1 MNVLNKLTKKNLLL
15 NKKRTIVTI
24 IGIMLSTALVCAVAG
39 LVTSAQ
45 QTFVNLIKNTDGD
58 YHISFSNVPQ
68 EQQKYIIQNNA
79 VDSYYTTKELG
90 YSKFESIQNEDKP
103 YIYVVAMNENA
114 FEKGAYKLI
123 EGRMAQNEN
132 EIVIPQHL
140 IDNGRVKINVGDKI
154 TLNIGT
160 RELMD
165 GSKLN
170 QKNPYLASSSKEYI
184 YQETGKA
191 GDNEDYEEQIVD
203 GQTKEYTVVG
213 IMKRTNTGLEP
224 YSAPGYTAVTYS
236 NDEKNADGTDKITS
250 MGTKL
255 NTNASNEI
263 LSAEENEKSVT
274 ADATI
279 KNSQTA
285 NFYVTLKN
293 PKEYENVKNQ
303 IKNTIEAE
311 TKNEI
316 EVEVNSDLLR
326 FEGVLSES
334 TLGVLYGIASVIIVI
349 IIVSSV
355 FVIRNSFSISVSEK
369 TKQYGMLASVGATKK
384 QIKRSVLL
392 EGLYIGIIAIPLG
405 ILLGIVAIIILL
417 WIVNLLIGDMM
428 EGTEFVYNV
437 PGMAILISVVISGIT
452 IFLSCLIPAIK
463 ASKIPPI
470 EAIRGTDDIKIKTRK
485 IKTSKLT
492 KKLFGIGG
500 VIASKNLKRNRKKY
514 RTTVVSLVVSISIF
528 IALSSFLTYG
538 QMMTGS
544 YYTDLSYNIAVNGG
558 NEALYEKIATWSG
571 INSYSYSYQTSAEI
585 DVNKYGTDFA
595 KEELENKKQ
604 IYEEDFPENV
614 GKYEYNTLGLT
625 IVMVNNDYFKSYV
638 KSLGMNEK
646 DYSNIAILGDDMMH
660 YLGQGKSKVEHYF
673 NVKAGESMEV
683 TMDDEQKQIKIS
695 KITTERPMGYE
706 SCYTEGGYLFV
717 SEDYPVVTKDKS
729 ELNSGNLC
737 IDAQKPSEIENKLT
751 DLKKEGEDFEDIMI
765 TNLAEYADQQKRI
778 IILVSI
784 FLYGFIAVITLIGVT
799 NIFNT
804 ITTNM
809 ILRSKEF
816 ANLKS
821 IGMTTKEFNK
831 MIRLESVMYGT
842 KSLLIGIPIGLLGSY
857 EIFKSFTNSI
867 DFGFII
873 PWQAIII
880 SVIFVF
886 IIVGLTMKYSLNKI
900 NKQNIIETIR
910 QDNI

>member
-15 NKKRTIVTI
+15 NKKRTVVTI

-45 QTFVNLIKNTDGD
+45 QTFVNLIKNSDGD

-68 EQQKYIIQNNA
+68 EQQKYITQNNA

-154 TLNIGT
+154 TLNVGT

-236 NDEKNADGTDKITS
+236 NDGGNIGNTDKKVSKTS
-250 MGTKL
+250 
-255 NTNASNEI
+255 
-263 LSAEENEKSVT
+263 
-274 ADATI
+274 
-279 KNSQTA
+279 

-316 EVEVNSDLLR
+316 EVEVNADLLR

-334 TLGVLYGIASVIIVI
+334 ILGVLYRIAGVIIVI
-349 IIVSSV
+349 IVVSSV

-417 WIVNLLIGDMM
+417 WIVNLLLVDMM
-428 EGTEFVYNV
+428 EGTSFVYDV

-604 IYEEDFPENV
+604 IHEEDFPEDV

-706 SCYTEGGYLFV
+706 GCYTEGGYLFV

-831 MIRLESVMYGT
+831 MIKLESIMYGA

-873 PWQAIII
+873 PWHAIII

>member
-15 NKKRTIVTI
+15 NKKRTVVTI

-45 QTFVNLIKNTDGD
+45 QTFVNIIKNTDGD

-114 FEKGAYKLI
+114 FDKGAYKLT

-140 IDNGRVKINVGDKI
+140 IDNGRAKINVGDKI
-154 TLNIGT
+154 TLNVGT

-191 GDNEDYEEQIVD
+191 VDNEDYEEQIVN
-203 GQTKEYTVVG
+203 GQKKEYTVVG
-213 IMKRTNTGLEP
+213 IMKRPGVEP

-236 NDEKNADGTDKITS
+236 NDGKNVGNAEKTVLAN
-250 MGTKL
+250 TK
-255 NTNASNEI
+255 
-263 LSAEENEKSVT
+263 SAT
-274 ADATI
+274 TI
-279 KNSQTA
+279 A

-417 WIVNLLIGDMM
+417 WIVNLLLVDMM
-428 EGTEFVYNV
+428 EGTSFVYDV
-437 PGMAILISVVISGIT
+437 PVAAILISIAISTVT

-571 INSYSYSYQTSAEI
+571 INSYSYSYQTSAVI

-604 IYEEDFPENV
+604 IHEEDFPEDV

>member
-45 QTFVNLIKNTDGD
+45 QTFVNLIKNSDGD

-68 EQQKYIIQNNA
+68 EQQKYITQNNA

-154 TLNIGT
+154 TLNVGT

-203 GQTKEYTVVG
+203 GQKKEYTVVG
-213 IMKRTNTGLEP
+213 IMKRPNTGLEP

-236 NDEKNADGTDKITS
+236 NEGGNIGNTDKKVSKTS
-250 MGTKL
+250 
-255 NTNASNEI
+255 
-263 LSAEENEKSVT
+263 
-274 ADATI
+274 
-279 KNSQTA
+279 

-293 PKEYENVKNQ
+293 PKEYENVMNQ

-311 TKNEI
+311 TDSEI
-316 EVEVNSDLLR
+316 EVDINNDLLR

-334 TLGVLYGIASVIIVI
+334 ILGVLYRIAGVIIVI
-349 IIVSSV
+349 IVVSSV

-392 EGLYIGIIAIPLG
+392 EGLYIGIVAIPLG

-417 WIVNLLIGDMM
+417 WIVNLLMGDMR

-463 ASKIPPI
+463 ASRIPPI
-470 EAIRGTDDIKIKTRK
+470 EAIRGTDDIKIKAK
-485 IKTSKLT
+485 KVKTSKLT

-544 YYTDLSYNIAVNGG
+544 YYTDLNYNIAVHGG

-604 IYEEDFPENV
+604 IHEEDFPEDV

-751 DLKKEGEDFEDIMI
+751 DLKKESEEFENIMV
-765 TNLAEYADQQKRI
+765 TNLAEYAEQQKRI
-778 IILVSI
+778 IILISI

>member
-68 EQQKYIIQNNA
+68 EQQKYITQNNA

-90 YSKFESIQNEDKP
+90 YSRFESIQNEDKP
-103 YIYVVAMNENA
+103 YIYVVSMNENA

-154 TLNIGT
+154 TLNVGT
-160 RELMD
+160 RKLMD

-191 GDNEDYEEQIVD
+191 EDNEDYEEQIVD

-213 IMKRTNTGLEP
+213 IMKRPNTGVEP
-224 YSAPGYTAVTYS
+224 YTAPGYTAVTYS
-236 NDEKNADGTDKITS
+236 NDDKNVGNAEKTVLAN
-250 MGTKL
+250 TK
-255 NTNASNEI
+255 
-263 LSAEENEKSVT
+263 SAT
-274 ADATI
+274 TI
-279 KNSQTA
+279 V

-293 PKEYENVKNQ
+293 PKEYENVMNQ
-303 IKNTIEAE
+303 IKNTIETE
-311 TKNEI
+311 NESEI
-316 EVEVNSDLLR
+316 EVEANVDLLR

-349 IIVSSV
+349 IVVSSV

-417 WIVNLLIGDMM
+417 WIVNLLMGDMM

-437 PGMAILISVVISGIT
+437 PGMAILISIAISGIT

-463 ASKIPPI
+463 ASRIPPI
-470 EAIRGTDDIKIKTRK
+470 EAIRGTDDIKIKARK
-485 IKTSKLT
+485 VKTSKLT

-538 QMMTGS
+538 QMITGS
-544 YYTDLSYNIAVNGG
+544 YYTDLNYNIAVNGG

-604 IYEEDFPENV
+604 IYEEDFPEDV

-646 DYSNIAILGDDMMH
+646 DYSNIAILGDDMIH

-673 NVKAGESMEV
+673 NVKAGDSMEV

-737 IDAQKPSEIENKLT
+737 IEAQKPSEIENKLT
-751 DLKKEGEDFEDIMI
+751 DLKKESEEFENIMI
-765 TNLAEYADQQKRI
+765 TNLDQYADQQRRI
-778 IILVSI
+778 IVLVSI

-831 MIRLESVMYGT
+831 MIKLESIMYGA
-842 KSLLIGIPIGLLGSY
+842 KSLLIGIPIGLFGSY

-867 DFGFII
+867 DFGFIV

>member
-68 EQQKYIIQNNA
+68 EQQKYITQNNA
-79 VDSYYTTKELG
+79 VDSYYVTKELG

-103 YIYVVAMNENA
+103 YIYVVSMNENA

-154 TLNIGT
+154 TLNVGT

-191 GDNEDYEEQIVD
+191 GDSEDYEEQIVD

-213 IMKRTNTGLEP
+213 IMKRPNTGLEP
-224 YSAPGYTAVTYS
+224 YSAPGYTAVTYL
-236 NDEKNADGTDKITS
+236 NEGGNIGNTDKKVSKTF
-250 MGTKL
+250 
-255 NTNASNEI
+255 
-263 LSAEENEKSVT
+263 
-274 ADATI
+274 
-279 KNSQTA
+279 

-293 PKEYENVKNQ
+293 PKEYENVMNQ
-303 IKNTIEAE
+303 IKNTIETE
-311 TKNEI
+311 NESEI
-316 EVEVNSDLLR
+316 EVEANVDLLR

-349 IIVSSV
+349 IVVSSV

-544 YYTDLSYNIAVNGG
+544 YYTDLNYNITVHGG

-604 IYEEDFPENV
+604 IYEEDFPEDV

-646 DYSNIAILGDDMMH
+646 DYSNIAILGDDMIH

-673 NVKAGESMEV
+673 NVKAGDSMEV

-729 ELNSGNLC
+729 ELNSGSLC

-751 DLKKEGEDFEDIMI
+751 DLKKESEEFENIMV
-765 TNLAEYADQQKRI
+765 TNLAEYADQEKRI

-831 MIRLESVMYGT
+831 MIKLESIMYGA
-842 KSLLIGIPIGLLGSY
+842 KSLLIGIPIGLFGSY

-867 DFGFII
+867 DFGFIV

-880 SVIFVF
+880 SVVFVF
-886 IIVGLTMKYSLNKI
+886 IIVGLTMQYSLNKI

>member
-15 NKKRTIVTI
+15 NKKRTVVTI

-79 VDSYYTTKELG
+79 VDSYYVTKELG

-103 YIYVVAMNENA
+103 YIYVVSMNENA

-154 TLNIGT
+154 TLNVGT

-213 IMKRTNTGLEP
+213 IMKRPNTGLEP

-236 NDEKNADGTDKITS
+236 NEGGNIGNTDKKVS
-250 MGTKL
+250 K
-255 NTNASNEI
+255 
-263 LSAEENEKSVT
+263 
-274 ADATI
+274 
-279 KNSQTA
+279 TA
-285 NFYVTLKN
+285 NFYVTQKN
-293 PKEYENVKNQ
+293 PKEYENVINQ
-303 IKNTIEAE
+303 IKNTMEAE
-311 TKNEI
+311 TDSEI
-316 EVEVNSDLLR
+316 EVDINEDLLR

-392 EGLYIGIIAIPLG
+392 EGLYIGIVAIPLG

-428 EGTEFVYNV
+428 EGTGFVYNV

-538 QMMTGS
+538 QMMTSS
-544 YYTDLSYNIAVNGG
+544 YYTDLNYNIAVNGG
-558 NEALYEKIATWSG
+558 NETLYEKIATWSG

-604 IYEEDFPENV
+604 IYEEDFPEDV

-673 NVKAGESMEV
+673 NVKAGEVMEA

-717 SEDYPVVTKDKS
+717 SEDYPVVTKDRS
-729 ELNSGNLC
+729 ELNSGSLC

-751 DLKKEGEDFEDIMI
+751 DLKKESEEFENIMV
-765 TNLAEYADQQKRI
+765 TNLAEYAEQQKRI
-778 IILVSI
+778 IILISI

-831 MIRLESVMYGT
+831 MIKLESIMYGA
-842 KSLLIGIPIGLLGSY
+842 KSLLIGISIGLLGSY
-857 EIFKSFTNSI
+857 AIFKSFTNSI
-867 DFGFII
+867 DFGFIV

>member
-45 QTFVNLIKNTDGD
+45 QTFVNLIKNSDGD

-68 EQQKYIIQNNA
+68 EQQKYITQNNA

-90 YSKFESIQNEDKP
+90 YSEFESIQNEDKP
-103 YIYVVAMNENA
+103 YIYVVSMNEKA

-154 TLNIGT
+154 TLNVGT

-203 GQTKEYTVVG
+203 GQEKEYTVVG
-213 IMKRTNTGLEP
+213 IMKRPNTGLEP

-236 NDEKNADGTDKITS
+236 NEGGNIGNTDKKVSKTS
-250 MGTKL
+250 
-255 NTNASNEI
+255 
-263 LSAEENEKSVT
+263 
-274 ADATI
+274 
-279 KNSQTA
+279 

-316 EVEVNSDLLR
+316 EVEVNADLLR

-349 IIVSSV
+349 IVVSSV

-463 ASKIPPI
+463 ASKIQPI

-544 YYTDLSYNIAVNGG
+544 YYTDLNYNIAVNGG
-558 NEALYEKIATWSG
+558 NETLYEKVATWSG

-625 IVMVNNDYFKSYV
+625 IVMVNKDYFKSYV

-706 SCYTEGGYLFV
+706 GCYTEGGYLFV

>member
-15 NKKRTIVTI
+15 NKKRTVVTI

-79 VDSYYTTKELG
+79 VDSYYVTKELG

-103 YIYVVAMNENA
+103 YIYVVSMNENA

-154 TLNIGT
+154 TLNVGT

-213 IMKRTNTGLEP
+213 IMKRPNTGLEP

-236 NDEKNADGTDKITS
+236 NEGGNIGNTDKKVS
-250 MGTKL
+250 K
-255 NTNASNEI
+255 
-263 LSAEENEKSVT
+263 
-274 ADATI
+274 
-279 KNSQTA
+279 TA

-293 PKEYENVKNQ
+293 PKEYENVINQ
-303 IKNTIEAE
+303 IKNTMEAE
-311 TKNEI
+311 TDSEI
-316 EVEVNSDLLR
+316 EVDINEDLLR

-349 IIVSSV
+349 IVVSSV

-392 EGLYIGIIAIPLG
+392 EGLYIGIVAIPLG

-538 QMMTGS
+538 QMMTSS
-544 YYTDLSYNIAVNGG
+544 YYTDLNYNIAVNGG
-558 NEALYEKIATWSG
+558 NETLYEKIATWSG

-604 IYEEDFPENV
+604 IYEEDFPEDV

-673 NVKAGESMEV
+673 NVKAGEVMEA

-717 SEDYPVVTKDKS
+717 SEDYPVVTKDRS
-729 ELNSGNLC
+729 ELNSGSLC

-751 DLKKEGEDFEDIMI
+751 DLKKEGEEFEDIMI
-765 TNLAEYADQQKRI
+765 TNLAEYADQQRRI

-831 MIRLESVMYGT
+831 MIKLESIMYGA

-857 EIFKSFTNSI
+857 AIFKSFTNSI
-867 DFGFII
+867 DFGFIV

>member
-15 NKKRTIVTI
+15 NKKRTVVTI

-68 EQQKYIIQNNA
+68 EQQKYITQNNA
-79 VDSYYTTKELG
+79 VDSYYITKELG

-154 TLNIGT
+154 TLNVGT

-191 GDNEDYEEQIVD
+191 GDSEDYEEQIVD
-203 GQTKEYTVVG
+203 GQKKEYTVVG
-213 IMKRTNTGLEP
+213 IMKRPGVEP
-224 YSAPGYTAVTYS
+224 YSAPGYTTVTYS
-236 NDEKNADGTDKITS
+236 NDGKNVGNAEKTVLAN
-250 MGTKL
+250 TK
-255 NTNASNEI
+255 
-263 LSAEENEKSVT
+263 SAT
-274 ADATI
+274 T
-279 KNSQTA
+279 TA

-293 PKEYENVKNQ
+293 PNEYKNVMNQ
-303 IKNTIEAE
+303 IKDTIETE
-311 TKNEI
+311 TESEI
-316 EVEVNSDLLR
+316 EVDINKDLLR

-334 TLGVLYGIASVIIVI
+334 ILGVLYRIAGVIIVI
-349 IIVSSV
+349 IVVSSV

-405 ILLGIVAIIILL
+405 ILLGIIAIIILL
-417 WIVNLLIGDMM
+417 WIVNLLMGDMM
-428 EGTEFVYNV
+428 EGAEFVYNV
-437 PGMAILISVVISGIT
+437 PGMAILISVAISGIT

-558 NEALYEKIATWSG
+558 NETLYEKVATWSG
-571 INSYSYSYQTSAEI
+571 IKSYSYSYQTSAEI

-604 IYEEDFPENV
+604 IHEEDFPEDV

-717 SEDYPVVTKDKS
+717 SEDYPVVTKDRS
-729 ELNSGNLC
+729 ELSSGNLC

-751 DLKKEGEDFEDIMI
+751 DLKKEGEEFKDVTI
-765 TNLAEYADQQKRI
+765 TNLAQFADQQKRI
-778 IILVSI
+778 IILISI

-857 EIFKSFTNSI
+857 AIFKSFTNSI
-867 DFGFII
+867 DFGFIV

>member
-45 QTFVNLIKNTDGD
+45 QTFVNLIKNSDGD

-68 EQQKYIIQNNA
+68 EQQKYITQNNA

-90 YSKFESIQNEDKP
+90 YSEFESIQNEDKP
-103 YIYVVAMNENA
+103 YIYVVSMNENA

-154 TLNIGT
+154 TLNVGT

-236 NDEKNADGTDKITS
+236 NEGGNIGNTDKKVSKTS
-250 MGTKL
+250 
-255 NTNASNEI
+255 
-263 LSAEENEKSVT
+263 
-274 ADATI
+274 
-279 KNSQTA
+279 

-417 WIVNLLIGDMM
+417 WIVNLLLVDMM
-428 EGTEFVYNV
+428 EGTSFVYDV
-437 PGMAILISVVISGIT
+437 PVAAILISIAISTVT

-571 INSYSYSYQTSAEI
+571 INSYSYSYQTSAVI

-604 IYEEDFPENV
+604 IHEEDFPEDV

-673 NVKAGESMEV
+673 NVKAGEVMEA

>member
-15 NKKRTIVTI
+15 NKKRTVVTI

-79 VDSYYTTKELG
+79 VDSYYVTKELG

-103 YIYVVAMNENA
+103 YIYVVSMNENA

-154 TLNIGT
+154 TLNVGT

-236 NDEKNADGTDKITS
+236 NEGGNIGNTDKKVSKTS
-250 MGTKL
+250 
-255 NTNASNEI
+255 
-263 LSAEENEKSVT
+263 
-274 ADATI
+274 
-279 KNSQTA
+279 

-316 EVEVNSDLLR
+316 EVEVNADLLR

-349 IIVSSV
+349 IVVSSV

-392 EGLYIGIIAIPLG
+392 EGLYIGIVAIPLG

-538 QMMTGS
+538 QMMTSS
-544 YYTDLSYNIAVNGG
+544 YYTDLNYNIAVNGG
-558 NEALYEKIATWSG
+558 NETLYEKIATWSG

-604 IYEEDFPENV
+604 IYEEDFPEDV

-660 YLGQGKSKVEHYF
+660 YLGQGKYKVEHYF
-673 NVKAGESMEV
+673 NVKAGEVMEA

-717 SEDYPVVTKDKS
+717 SEDYPVVTKDRS
-729 ELNSGNLC
+729 ELNSGSLC

-751 DLKKEGEDFEDIMI
+751 DLKKESEEFENIMV
-765 TNLAEYADQQKRI
+765 TNLAEYADQQRRI

-831 MIRLESVMYGT
+831 MIKLESIMYGA
-842 KSLLIGIPIGLLGSY
+842 KSLLIGISIGLLGSY
-857 EIFKSFTNSI
+857 AIFKSFTNSI
-867 DFGFII
+867 DFGFIV

>member
-1 MNVLNKLTKKNLLL
+1 MNVLNKLTKKNLLI

-45 QTFVNLIKNTDGD
+45 QTFVNLIKNSDGD

-68 EQQKYIIQNNA
+68 EQQKYITQNNA

-90 YSKFESIQNEDKP
+90 YSEFESIQNEDKP
-103 YIYVVAMNENA
+103 YIYVVSMNEKA

-154 TLNIGT
+154 TLNVGT

-184 YQETGKA
+184 YQETGRA
-191 GDNEDYEEQIVD
+191 RDNEDYEEQIVD
-203 GQTKEYTVVG
+203 GQKKEYTVVG
-213 IMKRTNTGLEP
+213 IMKRPNTGVEP
-224 YSAPGYTAVTYS
+224 YTAPGYMAVTYS
-236 NDEKNADGTDKITS
+236 NEGGNIGNTDKKVSKTS
-250 MGTKL
+250 
-255 NTNASNEI
+255 
-263 LSAEENEKSVT
+263 
-274 ADATI
+274 
-279 KNSQTA
+279 

-571 INSYSYSYQTSAEI
+571 INSYSYSYQTSAVI

-604 IYEEDFPENV
+604 IYEEDFPEDV

>member
-45 QTFVNLIKNTDGD
+45 QTFVNLIKNSDGD

-114 FEKGAYKLI
+114 FEKGAYKLA

-154 TLNIGT
+154 TLNVGT

-203 GQTKEYTVVG
+203 GQKKEYTVVG
-213 IMKRTNTGLEP
+213 IMKRPNTGVEP
-224 YSAPGYTAVTYS
+224 YTAPGYTAVTYS
-236 NDEKNADGTDKITS
+236 NDDKNVGNAEKTVLAN
-250 MGTKL
+250 TK
-255 NTNASNEI
+255 
-263 LSAEENEKSVT
+263 SAT
-274 ADATI
+274 TI
-279 KNSQTA
+279 A

-293 PKEYENVKNQ
+293 PKEYENVMNQ
-303 IKNTIEAE
+303 IKNTIETE
-311 TKNEI
+311 NESEI
-316 EVEVNSDLLR
+316 EVEANVDLLR

-349 IIVSSV
+349 IVVSSV

-558 NEALYEKIATWSG
+558 NETLYEKVATWSG
-571 INSYSYSYQTSAEI
+571 IKSYSYSYQTSAEI

-604 IYEEDFPENV
+604 IYEEDFPEDV

-646 DYSNIAILGDDMMH
+646 DYSNIAILGDDMIH

-673 NVKAGESMEV
+673 NVKAGDSMEV

-729 ELNSGNLC
+729 ELNSGSLC

-751 DLKKEGEDFEDIMI
+751 DLKKESEEFENIMV
-765 TNLAEYADQQKRI
+765 TNLAEYADQEKRI

-831 MIRLESVMYGT
+831 MIKLESIMYGA
-842 KSLLIGIPIGLLGSY
+842 KSLLIGIPIGLFGSY

-867 DFGFII
+867 DFGFIV

>member
-68 EQQKYIIQNNA
+68 EQQKYITQNNA

-90 YSKFESIQNEDKP
+90 YSRFESIQNEDKP
-103 YIYVVAMNENA
+103 YIYVVSMNENA

-154 TLNIGT
+154 TLNVGT
-160 RELMD
+160 RKLMD

-213 IMKRTNTGLEP
+213 IMKRPNTGVEP
-224 YSAPGYTAVTYS
+224 YTAPGYTAVTYS
-236 NDEKNADGTDKITS
+236 NDDKNVGNAEKTVLAN
-250 MGTKL
+250 TK
-255 NTNASNEI
+255 
-263 LSAEENEKSVT
+263 SAT
-274 ADATI
+274 TI
-279 KNSQTA
+279 A

-293 PKEYENVKNQ
+293 PKEYENVMNQ
-303 IKNTIEAE
+303 IKNTIETE
-311 TKNEI
+311 NESEI
-316 EVEVNSDLLR
+316 EVEANVDLLR

-349 IIVSSV
+349 IVVSSV

-417 WIVNLLIGDMM
+417 WIVNLLMGDMM

-437 PGMAILISVVISGIT
+437 PGMAILISIAISGIT

-463 ASKIPPI
+463 ASRIPPI
-470 EAIRGTDDIKIKTRK
+470 EAIRGTDDIKIKARK
-485 IKTSKLT
+485 VKTSKLT

-538 QMMTGS
+538 QMITGS
-544 YYTDLSYNIAVNGG
+544 YYTDLNYNIAVNGG

-604 IYEEDFPENV
+604 IYEEDFPEDV

-646 DYSNIAILGDDMMH
+646 DYSNIAILGDDMIH

-673 NVKAGESMEV
+673 NVKAGDSMEV

-737 IDAQKPSEIENKLT
+737 IEAQKPSEIENKLT
-751 DLKKEGEDFEDIMI
+751 DLKKESEEFENIMI
-765 TNLAEYADQQKRI
+765 TNLDQYADQQRRI
-778 IILVSI
+778 IVLVSI

-831 MIRLESVMYGT
+831 MIKLESIMYGA
-842 KSLLIGIPIGLLGSY
+842 KSLLIGIPIGLFGSY

-867 DFGFII
+867 DFGFIV

>member
-15 NKKRTIVTI
+15 NKKRTVVTI

-45 QTFVNLIKNTDGD
+45 QTFVNLIKNNDGD

-68 EQQKYIIQNNA
+68 EQQKYITQNNE

-170 QKNPYLASSSKEYI
+170 QKNPYLANASKESI

-213 IMKRTNTGLEP
+213 IMKRPNTGLEP

-236 NDEKNADGTDKITS
+236 NEGGNIGNTDKKVSKTS
-250 MGTKL
+250 
-255 NTNASNEI
+255 
-263 LSAEENEKSVT
+263 
-274 ADATI
+274 
-279 KNSQTA
+279 

-293 PKEYENVKNQ
+293 PKEYENVINQ
-303 IKNTIEAE
+303 IKNTMEAE
-311 TKNEI
+311 TDSEI
-316 EVEVNSDLLR
+316 EVDINEDLLR

-392 EGLYIGIIAIPLG
+392 EGLYIGIVAIPLG

-500 VIASKNLKRNRKKY
+500 VIARKNLKRNRKKY

-538 QMMTGS
+538 QMMTSS
-544 YYTDLSYNIAVNGG
+544 YYTDLNYNIAVNGG
-558 NEALYEKIATWSG
+558 NETLYEKIATWSG

-604 IYEEDFPENV
+604 IYEEDFPEDV

-660 YLGQGKSKVEHYF
+660 YLGQGKYKVEHYF
-673 NVKAGESMEV
+673 NVKAGEVMEA

-717 SEDYPVVTKDKS
+717 SEDYPVVTKDRS
-729 ELNSGNLC
+729 ELNSGSLC

-751 DLKKEGEDFEDIMI
+751 DLKKESEEFENIMV

-831 MIRLESVMYGT
+831 MIKLESIMYGA

-857 EIFKSFTNSI
+857 AIFKSFTNSI
-867 DFGFII
+867 DFGFIV

-886 IIVGLTMKYSLNKI
+886 IIVGLTMRYSLNKI

>member
-15 NKKRTIVTI
+15 NKKRTVVTI

-68 EQQKYIIQNNA
+68 EQQKYITQNNA
-79 VDSYYTTKELG
+79 VDSYYVTKELG

-154 TLNIGT
+154 TLNVGT

-191 GDNEDYEEQIVD
+191 GDSKDYEEQIVD
-203 GQTKEYTVVG
+203 GQKKEYTVVG
-213 IMKRTNTGLEP
+213 IMKRPGVEP

-236 NDEKNADGTDKITS
+236 NDGKNVGNAEKTVLAN
-250 MGTKL
+250 TK
-255 NTNASNEI
+255 
-263 LSAEENEKSVT
+263 SAT
-274 ADATI
+274 TI
-279 KNSQTA
+279 A

-293 PKEYENVKNQ
+293 PKEYENVMNQ
-303 IKNTIEAE
+303 IKNTIETE
-311 TKNEI
+311 NESEI
-316 EVEVNSDLLR
+316 EVEANVDLLR

-334 TLGVLYGIASVIIVI
+334 TLGVLYRIAGVIIVI
-349 IIVSSV
+349 IVVSSV

-417 WIVNLLIGDMM
+417 WIVNLLMGDMM

-463 ASKIPPI
+463 ASRIPPI

-538 QMMTGS
+538 QMITGS
-544 YYTDLSYNIAVNGG
+544 YYTDLKCNIAVNGG

-604 IYEEDFPENV
+604 IYEEDFPEDV

-646 DYSNIAILGDDMMH
+646 DYSNIAILGDDMIH

-673 NVKAGESMEV
+673 NVKAGDSMEV
-683 TMDDEQKQIKIS
+683 TMDNEQKQIKIS

-729 ELNSGNLC
+729 ELNSGSLC

-751 DLKKEGEDFEDIMI
+751 DLKKEGEEFEDIMI

-831 MIRLESVMYGT
+831 MIKLESIMYGA
-842 KSLLIGIPIGLLGSY
+842 KSLLIGIPIGLFGSY

-867 DFGFII
+867 DFGFIV

-880 SVIFVF
+880 SVVFVF

>member
-45 QTFVNLIKNTDGD
+45 QTFVNLIKNSDGD

-68 EQQKYIIQNNA
+68 EQQKYITQNNA

-90 YSKFESIQNEDKP
+90 YSEFESIQNEDKP
-103 YIYVVAMNENA
+103 YIYVVSMNEKA

-154 TLNIGT
+154 TLNVGT

-203 GQTKEYTVVG
+203 EQEKEYTVVG
-213 IMKRTNTGLEP
+213 IMKRPNTGVEP
-224 YSAPGYTAVTYS
+224 YAAPGYTAVTYS

-250 MGTKL
+250 IGTKL

-279 KNSQTA
+279 KKLQTA

-544 YYTDLSYNIAVNGG
+544 YYTDLKCNIAVNGG

-604 IYEEDFPENV
+604 IHEEDFPEDV

-751 DLKKEGEDFEDIMI
+751 DLKKESEEFENIMV
-765 TNLAEYADQQKRI
+765 TNLAEYAEQQKRI
-778 IILVSI
+778 IILISI

-831 MIRLESVMYGT
+831 MIKLESIMYGA

-867 DFGFII
+867 DFGFIV

>member
-1 MNVLNKLTKKNLLL
+1 M
-15 NKKRTIVTI
+15 
-24 IGIMLSTALVCAVAG
+24 
-39 LVTSAQ
+39 
-45 QTFVNLIKNTDGD
+45 
-58 YHISFSNVPQ
+58 
-68 EQQKYIIQNNA
+68 
-79 VDSYYTTKELG
+79 
-90 YSKFESIQNEDKP
+90 
-103 YIYVVAMNENA
+103 
-114 FEKGAYKLI
+114 
-123 EGRMAQNEN
+123 
-132 EIVIPQHL
+132 
-140 IDNGRVKINVGDKI
+140 
-154 TLNIGT
+154 
-160 RELMD
+160 
-165 GSKLN
+165 
-170 QKNPYLASSSKEYI
+170 
-184 YQETGKA
+184 
-191 GDNEDYEEQIVD
+191 
-203 GQTKEYTVVG
+203 
-213 IMKRTNTGLEP
+213 
-224 YSAPGYTAVTYS
+224 
-236 NDEKNADGTDKITS
+236 
-250 MGTKL
+250 
-255 NTNASNEI
+255 
-263 LSAEENEKSVT
+263 
-274 ADATI
+274 
-279 KNSQTA
+279 
-285 NFYVTLKN
+285 
-293 PKEYENVKNQ
+293 
-303 IKNTIEAE
+303 
-311 TKNEI
+311 
-316 EVEVNSDLLR
+316 
-326 FEGVLSES
+326 
-334 TLGVLYGIASVIIVI
+334 
-349 IIVSSV
+349 
-355 FVIRNSFSISVSEK
+355 
-369 TKQYGMLASVGATKK
+369 
-384 QIKRSVLL
+384 
-392 EGLYIGIIAIPLG
+392 
-405 ILLGIVAIIILL
+405 
-417 WIVNLLIGDMM
+417 GDMK

-437 PGMAILISVVISGIT
+437 PGMAILISVAISGIT

-470 EAIRGTDDIKIKTRK
+470 EAIRGTDDIKIKARK
-485 IKTSKLT
+485 VKTSKLT

-538 QMMTGS
+538 QMITGS
-544 YYTDLSYNIAVNGG
+544 YYTDLNYNIAVNGG

-638 KSLGMNEK
+638 KRLGMNEK

-706 SCYTEGGYLFV
+706 GCYTEGGYLFV

-831 MIRLESVMYGT
+831 MIKLESIMYGA

-857 EIFKSFTNSI
+857 AIFKSFTNSI

>member
-15 NKKRTIVTI
+15 NKKRTVVTI

-68 EQQKYIIQNNA
+68 EQQKYITQNNA

-90 YSKFESIQNEDKP
+90 YSEFESIQNEDKP
-103 YIYVVAMNENA
+103 YIYVVSMNEKA
-114 FEKGAYKLI
+114 FKKGAYKLI

-154 TLNIGT
+154 TLNVGT

-203 GQTKEYTVVG
+203 GQKKEYTVVG
-213 IMKRTNTGLEP
+213 IMKRPNTGVEP
-224 YSAPGYTAVTYS
+224 YTAPGYMAVTYS
-236 NDEKNADGTDKITS
+236 NEGGNIGNTDKKVSKTS
-250 MGTKL
+250 
-255 NTNASNEI
+255 
-263 LSAEENEKSVT
+263 
-274 ADATI
+274 
-279 KNSQTA
+279 

-492 KKLFGIGG
+492 KKLFG
-500 VIASKNLKRNRKKY
+500 VEDQEKHLKILRDIIWNR
-514 RTTVVSLVVSISIF
+514 RS
-528 IALSSFLTYG
+528 
-538 QMMTGS
+538 
-544 YYTDLSYNIAVNGG
+544 NC
-558 NEALYEKIATWSG
+558 
-571 INSYSYSYQTSAEI
+571 
-585 DVNKYGTDFA
+585 
-595 KEELENKKQ
+595 KQ
-604 IYEEDFPENV
+604 
-614 GKYEYNTLGLT
+614 K
-625 IVMVNNDYFKSYV
+625 
-638 KSLGMNEK
+638 
-646 DYSNIAILGDDMMH
+646 
-660 YLGQGKSKVEHYF
+660 
-673 NVKAGESMEV
+673 
-683 TMDDEQKQIKIS
+683 
-695 KITTERPMGYE
+695 
-706 SCYTEGGYLFV
+706 
-717 SEDYPVVTKDKS
+717 
-729 ELNSGNLC
+729 
-737 IDAQKPSEIENKLT
+737 
-751 DLKKEGEDFEDIMI
+751 LKK
-765 TNLAEYADQQKRI
+765 K
-778 IILVSI
+778 
-784 FLYGFIAVITLIGVT
+784 
-799 NIFNT
+799 
-804 ITTNM
+804 
-809 ILRSKEF
+809 
-816 ANLKS
+816 
-821 IGMTTKEFNK
+821 
-831 MIRLESVMYGT
+831 
-842 KSLLIGIPIGLLGSY
+842 
-857 EIFKSFTNSI
+857 
-867 DFGFII
+867 
-873 PWQAIII
+873 
-880 SVIFVF
+880 
-886 IIVGLTMKYSLNKI
+886 
-900 NKQNIIETIR
+900 
-910 QDNI
+910 

>member
-45 QTFVNLIKNTDGD
+45 QTFVNLIKNSDGD

-68 EQQKYIIQNNA
+68 EQQKYITQNNA

-90 YSKFESIQNEDKP
+90 YSEFESIQNEDKP
-103 YIYVVAMNENA
+103 YIYVVSMNENA

-140 IDNGRVKINVGDKI
+140 IDNGRVKINMGDKI
-154 TLNIGT
+154 TLHVGT

-203 GQTKEYTVVG
+203 GQKKEYTVVG
-213 IMKRTNTGLEP
+213 IMKRPNTGLEP

-236 NDEKNADGTDKITS
+236 NEGGNIGNTDKKVSKTS
-250 MGTKL
+250 
-255 NTNASNEI
+255 
-263 LSAEENEKSVT
+263 
-274 ADATI
+274 
-279 KNSQTA
+279 

-604 IYEEDFPENV
+604 IYEEDFPEDV

-706 SCYTEGGYLFV
+706 GCYTEGGYLFV

-751 DLKKEGEDFEDIMI
+751 DLKKESEEFENIMV

-831 MIRLESVMYGT
+831 MIKLESIMYGA

-873 PWQAIII
+873 PWHAIII

>member
-68 EQQKYIIQNNA
+68 EQQKYITQNNA
-79 VDSYYTTKELG
+79 VDSYYVTKELG

-103 YIYVVAMNENA
+103 YIYVVSMNENA

-154 TLNIGT
+154 TLNVGT

-191 GDNEDYEEQIVD
+191 GDSEDYEEQIVD

-213 IMKRTNTGLEP
+213 IMKRPNTGLEP

-236 NDEKNADGTDKITS
+236 NEGGNIGNTDKKVSKTF
-250 MGTKL
+250 
-255 NTNASNEI
+255 
-263 LSAEENEKSVT
+263 
-274 ADATI
+274 
-279 KNSQTA
+279 

-293 PKEYENVKNQ
+293 PKEYENVMNQ
-303 IKNTIEAE
+303 IKNTIETE
-311 TKNEI
+311 NESEI
-316 EVEVNSDLLR
+316 EVEANVDLLR

-349 IIVSSV
+349 IVVSSV

-417 WIVNLLIGDMM
+417 WIVNLLMGDMM

-437 PGMAILISVVISGIT
+437 PGMAILISIAISGIT

-463 ASKIPPI
+463 ASRIPPI
-470 EAIRGTDDIKIKTRK
+470 EAIRGTDDIKIKARK
-485 IKTSKLT
+485 VKTSKLT

-544 YYTDLSYNIAVNGG
+544 YYTDLNYNITVHGG

-604 IYEEDFPENV
+604 IYEEDFPEDV

-646 DYSNIAILGDDMMH
+646 DYSNIAILGDDMIH

-673 NVKAGESMEV
+673 NVKAGDSMEV

-729 ELNSGNLC
+729 ELNSGSLC

-751 DLKKEGEDFEDIMI
+751 DLKKESEEFENIMV
-765 TNLAEYADQQKRI
+765 TNLAEYADQEKRI

-831 MIRLESVMYGT
+831 MIKLESIMYGA
-842 KSLLIGIPIGLLGSY
+842 KSLLIGIPIGLFGSY

-867 DFGFII
+867 DFGFIV

>member
-15 NKKRTIVTI
+15 NKKRTVVTI

-45 QTFVNLIKNTDGD
+45 QTFVNLVKNSDGD

-68 EQQKYIIQNNA
+68 EQQKYITQNNA

-90 YSKFESIQNEDKP
+90 YSEFESIQNEDKP
-103 YIYVVAMNENA
+103 YIYVVSMNEKA

-154 TLNIGT
+154 TLNVGT

-184 YQETGKA
+184 YQETGRA
-191 GDNEDYEEQIVD
+191 RDNEDYEEQIVD
-203 GQTKEYTVVG
+203 GQKKEYTVVG
-213 IMKRTNTGLEP
+213 IMKRPNTGVEP
-224 YSAPGYTAVTYS
+224 YTAPGYMAVTYS
-236 NDEKNADGTDKITS
+236 NEGGNIGNTDKKVSKTS
-250 MGTKL
+250 
-255 NTNASNEI
+255 
-263 LSAEENEKSVT
+263 
-274 ADATI
+274 
-279 KNSQTA
+279 

-571 INSYSYSYQTSAEI
+571 INSYSYSYQTSAVI

-604 IYEEDFPENV
+604 IYEEDFPEDV

-831 MIRLESVMYGT
+831 MIKLESIMYGA

>member
-15 NKKRTIVTI
+15 NKKRTVVTI

-68 EQQKYIIQNNA
+68 EQQKYITQNNA
-79 VDSYYTTKELG
+79 VDSYYVTKELG

-114 FEKGAYKLI
+114 FDKGAYKLT

-154 TLNIGT
+154 TLNVGT

-203 GQTKEYTVVG
+203 GQKKEYTVVG
-213 IMKRTNTGLEP
+213 IMKRPGVEP

-236 NDEKNADGTDKITS
+236 NDGKNVGNAEKTVLAN
-250 MGTKL
+250 TK
-255 NTNASNEI
+255 
-263 LSAEENEKSVT
+263 SAT
-274 ADATI
+274 TI
-279 KNSQTA
+279 A

-293 PKEYENVKNQ
+293 PKEYENVMNQ
-303 IKNTIEAE
+303 IKNTIETE
-311 TKNEI
+311 NESEI
-316 EVEVNSDLLR
+316 EVEANVDLLR

-355 FVIRNSFSISVSEK
+355 FVIRNSFIISVSEK

-485 IKTSKLT
+485 IKTSKLK

-538 QMMTGS
+538 QMITGS
-544 YYTDLSYNIAVNGG
+544 YYTDLNYNIAVHGG
-558 NEALYEKIATWSG
+558 NEALYAKVATWNG
-571 INSYSYSYQTSAEI
+571 IKSYSYSYQTSAEI

-604 IYEEDFPENV
+604 IHEEDFPEDV

-646 DYSNIAILGDDMMH
+646 DYSNIAILGDDMIH
-660 YLGQGKSKVEHYF
+660 YLGQGKSKIEHYF
-673 NVKAGESMEV
+673 NVKAGDSMEV

-717 SEDYPVVTKDKS
+717 SEDYPLVTKDKS

-737 IDAQKPSEIENKLT
+737 IEAQKPSEIENKLT
-751 DLKKEGEDFEDIMI
+751 DLKKEGEEFEDIMI

-831 MIRLESVMYGT
+831 MIKLESIMYGA
-842 KSLLIGIPIGLLGSY
+842 KSLLIGIPIGLFGSY

-867 DFGFII
+867 DFGFIV

-880 SVIFVF
+880 SVVFVF

>member
-68 EQQKYIIQNNA
+68 EQQKYITQNNA
-79 VDSYYTTKELG
+79 VDSYYVTKELG

-114 FEKGAYKLI
+114 FEKGAYKLT

-154 TLNIGT
+154 TLNVGT

-191 GDNEDYEEQIVD
+191 GDSEDYEEQIVD

-213 IMKRTNTGLEP
+213 IMKRPNTGLEP

-236 NDEKNADGTDKITS
+236 NESGNIGNTDKKVSKTS
-250 MGTKL
+250 
-255 NTNASNEI
+255 
-263 LSAEENEKSVT
+263 
-274 ADATI
+274 
-279 KNSQTA
+279 

-293 PKEYENVKNQ
+293 PKEYENVMNQ
-303 IKNTIEAE
+303 TKNTIEAE
-311 TKNEI
+311 TENEI
-316 EVEVNSDLLR
+316 EVEVNTDLLR

-349 IIVSSV
+349 IVVSSV

-392 EGLYIGIIAIPLG
+392 EGLYIGVIAIPLG

-463 ASKIPPI
+463 ASRIPPI

-538 QMMTGS
+538 QMITGS
-544 YYTDLSYNIAVNGG
+544 YYTDLKCNIAVNGG
-558 NEALYEKIATWSG
+558 NEALYEKIATWRG

-585 DVNKYGTDFA
+585 DVQKYGTDFA

-604 IYEEDFPENV
+604 IYEEDFPEDV

-673 NVKAGESMEV
+673 NVKAGDSMEV

-717 SEDYPVVTKDKS
+717 SEDYSVVTKDKS
-729 ELNSGNLC
+729 ELNSGSLC

-751 DLKKEGEDFEDIMI
+751 DLKKEGEEFEDIMI

-831 MIRLESVMYGT
+831 MIKLESIMYGA
-842 KSLLIGIPIGLLGSY
+842 KSLLIGIPIGLFGSY

-867 DFGFII
+867 DFGFIV

-880 SVIFVF
+880 SVVFVF

>member
-68 EQQKYIIQNNA
+68 EQQKYITQNNA
-79 VDSYYTTKELG
+79 VDSYYVTKELG

-103 YIYVVAMNENA
+103 YIYVVSMNENA

-154 TLNIGT
+154 TLNVGT

-191 GDNEDYEEQIVD
+191 GDSEDYEEQIVD

-213 IMKRTNTGLEP
+213 IMKRPNTGLEP

-236 NDEKNADGTDKITS
+236 NEGGNIGNTDKKVSKTF
-250 MGTKL
+250 
-255 NTNASNEI
+255 
-263 LSAEENEKSVT
+263 
-274 ADATI
+274 
-279 KNSQTA
+279 

-293 PKEYENVKNQ
+293 VMNQ
-303 IKNTIEAE
+303 IKNTIETE
-311 TKNEI
+311 NESEI
-316 EVEVNSDLLR
+316 EVEANVDLLR

-334 TLGVLYGIASVIIVI
+334 TLGVLYRIAGVIIVI
-349 IIVSSV
+349 IVVSSV

-417 WIVNLLIGDMM
+417 WIVNLLMGDMM

-463 ASKIPPI
+463 ASRIPPI

-538 QMMTGS
+538 QMITGS
-544 YYTDLSYNIAVNGG
+544 YYTDLKCNIAVNGG

-604 IYEEDFPENV
+604 IYEEDFPEDV

-646 DYSNIAILGDDMMH
+646 DYSNIAILGDDMIH

-673 NVKAGESMEV
+673 NVKAGDSMEV
-683 TMDDEQKQIKIS
+683 TMDNEQKQIKIS

-729 ELNSGNLC
+729 ELNSGSLC

-751 DLKKEGEDFEDIMI
+751 DLKKEGEEFEDIMI

-831 MIRLESVMYGT
+831 MIKLESIMYGT
-842 KSLLIGIPIGLLGSY
+842 KSLLIGIPIGFFGSY

-867 DFGFII
+867 DFGFIV

-880 SVIFVF
+880 SVVFVF

-900 NKQNIIETIR
+900 NKQNIRETIR

>member
-45 QTFVNLIKNTDGD
+45 QTFVNLIKNSDGD

-68 EQQKYIIQNNA
+68 EQQKYITQNNA

-90 YSKFESIQNEDKP
+90 YSEFESIQNEDKP
-103 YIYVVAMNENA
+103 YIYVVSMNEKA

-154 TLNIGT
+154 TLNVGT

-184 YQETGKA
+184 YQETGRA
-191 GDNEDYEEQIVD
+191 RDNEDYEEQIVD
-203 GQTKEYTVVG
+203 GQKKEYTVVG
-213 IMKRTNTGLEP
+213 IMKRPNTGVEP
-224 YSAPGYTAVTYS
+224 YTAPGYMAVTYS
-236 NDEKNADGTDKITS
+236 NEGGNIGNTDKKVSKTS
-250 MGTKL
+250 
-255 NTNASNEI
+255 
-263 LSAEENEKSVT
+263 
-274 ADATI
+274 
-279 KNSQTA
+279 

-470 EAIRGTDDIKIKTRK
+470 EAICGTDDIKIKTRK

-571 INSYSYSYQTSAEI
+571 INSYSYSYQTSAVI

-604 IYEEDFPENV
+604 IYEEDFPEDV

>member
-68 EQQKYIIQNNA
+68 EQQKYITQNNA
-79 VDSYYTTKELG
+79 VDSYYVTKELG

-103 YIYVVAMNENA
+103 YIYVVSMNENA

-154 TLNIGT
+154 TLNVGT

-191 GDNEDYEEQIVD
+191 GDSEDYEEQIVD

-213 IMKRTNTGLEP
+213 IMKRPNTGLEP
-224 YSAPGYTAVTYS
+224 YSAPGYTAVTYL
-236 NDEKNADGTDKITS
+236 NEGGNIGNTDKKVSKTF
-250 MGTKL
+250 
-255 NTNASNEI
+255 
-263 LSAEENEKSVT
+263 
-274 ADATI
+274 
-279 KNSQTA
+279 

-293 PKEYENVKNQ
+293 PKEYENVMNQ
-303 IKNTIEAE
+303 IKNTIETE
-311 TKNEI
+311 NESEI
-316 EVEVNSDLLR
+316 EVEANVDLLR

-349 IIVSSV
+349 IVVSSV

-544 YYTDLSYNIAVNGG
+544 YYTDLNYNITVHGG

-604 IYEEDFPENV
+604 IYEEDFPEDV

-646 DYSNIAILGDDMMH
+646 DYSNIAILGDDMIH

-673 NVKAGESMEV
+673 NVKAGDSMEV

-729 ELNSGNLC
+729 ELNSGSLC

-751 DLKKEGEDFEDIMI
+751 DLKKESEEFENIMV
-765 TNLAEYADQQKRI
+765 TNLAEYADQEKKNNNTRI
-778 IILVSI
+778 NILVWIHSSNH
-784 FLYGFIAVITLIGVT
+784 T
-799 NIFNT
+799 NWCN
-804 ITTNM
+804 
-809 ILRSKEF
+809 
-816 ANLKS
+816 
-821 IGMTTKEFNK
+821 
-831 MIRLESVMYGT
+831 
-842 KSLLIGIPIGLLGSY
+842 
-857 EIFKSFTNSI
+857 
-867 DFGFII
+867 
-873 PWQAIII
+873 
-880 SVIFVF
+880 
-886 IIVGLTMKYSLNKI
+886 
-900 NKQNIIETIR
+900 
-910 QDNI
+910 

>member
-15 NKKRTIVTI
+15 NKKRTVVTI

-79 VDSYYTTKELG
+79 VDSYYVTKELG

-103 YIYVVAMNENA
+103 YIYVVSMNENA

-154 TLNIGT
+154 TLNVGT

-236 NDEKNADGTDKITS
+236 NEGGNIGNTDKKVSKTS
-250 MGTKL
+250 
-255 NTNASNEI
+255 
-263 LSAEENEKSVT
+263 
-274 ADATI
+274 
-279 KNSQTA
+279 

-316 EVEVNSDLLR
+316 EVEVNADLLR

-349 IIVSSV
+349 IVVSSV

-392 EGLYIGIIAIPLG
+392 EGLYIGIVAIPLG

-538 QMMTGS
+538 QMMTSS
-544 YYTDLSYNIAVNGG
+544 YYTDLNYNIAVNGG
-558 NEALYEKIATWSG
+558 NETLYEKIATWSG

-604 IYEEDFPENV
+604 IYEEDFPEDV

-660 YLGQGKSKVEHYF
+660 YLGQGKYKVEHYF
-673 NVKAGESMEV
+673 NVKAGEVMEA

-717 SEDYPVVTKDKS
+717 SEDYPVVTKDRS
-729 ELNSGNLC
+729 ELNSGSLC

-751 DLKKEGEDFEDIMI
+751 DLKKESEEFENIMV
-765 TNLAEYADQQKRI
+765 TNLAEYADQQRRI

-831 MIRLESVMYGT
+831 MIKLESIMYGA

-857 EIFKSFTNSI
+857 AIFKSFTNSI
-867 DFGFII
+867 DFGFIV

>member
-15 NKKRTIVTI
+15 NKKRTVVTI

-45 QTFVNLIKNTDGD
+45 QTFVNLIKNSDGD

-79 VDSYYTTKELG
+79 VDSYYVTKELG
-90 YSKFESIQNEDKP
+90 YSKLESIQNEDKP

-154 TLNIGT
+154 TLNVGT

-191 GDNEDYEEQIVD
+191 GDSKDYEEQIVD
-203 GQTKEYTVVG
+203 GQKKEYTVVG
-213 IMKRTNTGLEP
+213 IMKRPGVEP

-236 NDEKNADGTDKITS
+236 NDGKNVGNAEKTVLAN
-250 MGTKL
+250 TK
-255 NTNASNEI
+255 
-263 LSAEENEKSVT
+263 SAT
-274 ADATI
+274 T
-279 KNSQTA
+279 TA
-285 NFYVTLKN
+285 NFYVTLRN
-293 PKEYENVKNQ
+293 PKEYENVMNQ
-303 IKNTIEAE
+303 IKNTIETE
-311 TKNEI
+311 NESEI
-316 EVEVNSDLLR
+316 EVEANVDLLR

-334 TLGVLYGIASVIIVI
+334 TLGVLYRIAGVIIVI
-349 IIVSSV
+349 IVVSSV

-417 WIVNLLIGDMM
+417 WIVNLLMGDMK

-437 PGMAILISVVISGIT
+437 PGMAILISVAISGIT

-470 EAIRGTDDIKIKTRK
+470 EAIRGTDDIKIKARK
-485 IKTSKLT
+485 VKTSKLT

-538 QMMTGS
+538 QMITGS
-544 YYTDLSYNIAVNGG
+544 YYTDLNYNIAVNGG

-604 IYEEDFPENV
+604 IYEEDFPEDV

-646 DYSNIAILGDDMMH
+646 DYSNIAILGDDMIH

-673 NVKAGESMEV
+673 NVKAGDSMEV

-729 ELNSGNLC
+729 ELNSGSLC

-751 DLKKEGEDFEDIMI
+751 DLKKEGEEFEDIMI

-831 MIRLESVMYGT
+831 MIKLESIMYGA

-857 EIFKSFTNSI
+857 AIFKSFTNSI

-880 SVIFVF
+880 SVVFVF

>member
-15 NKKRTIVTI
+15 NKKRTVVTI

-45 QTFVNLIKNTDGD
+45 QTFVNLIKNNDGD

-68 EQQKYIIQNNA
+68 EQQKYITQNNA

-90 YSKFESIQNEDKP
+90 YSEFESIQNEDKP
-103 YIYVVAMNENA
+103 YIYLVSMNEKA

-154 TLNIGT
+154 TLNVGT

-213 IMKRTNTGLEP
+213 IMERPNTGAEP
-224 YSAPGYTAVTYS
+224 YTAPGYTAVTYS
-236 NDEKNADGTDKITS
+236 NSGT
-250 MGTKL
+250 
-255 NTNASNEI
+255 A
-263 LSAEENEKSVT
+263 
-274 ADATI
+274 
-279 KNSQTA
+279 TA

-293 PKEYENVKNQ
+293 PNEYENVMNQ
-303 IKNTIEAE
+303 IKSTMEAE
-311 TKNEI
+311 TESEI
-316 EVEVNSDLLR
+316 EVDINTDLLR

-334 TLGVLYGIASVIIVI
+334 TLGVLYGIAGVIIVI
-349 IIVSSV
+349 IVVSSV

-405 ILLGIVAIIILL
+405 ILLGIVAIVILL
-417 WIVNLLIGDMM
+417 WIVNLLMGDMM

-437 PGMAILISVVISGIT
+437 PGMAILISVAISGIT

-470 EAIRGTDDIKIKTRK
+470 EAIRGTDDIKIKARK
-485 IKTSKLT
+485 VKTSKLT

-544 YYTDLSYNIAVNGG
+544 YYTDLNYNIAVNGG
-558 NEALYEKIATWSG
+558 NEALYEKVATWSG
-571 INSYSYSYQTSAEI
+571 IKGYSYSYQTSAEI
-585 DVNKYGTDFA
+585 DANKYGTDFA
-595 KEELENKKQ
+595 KTELENDKK
-604 IYEEDFPENV
+604 IDEEDFPEDV
-614 GKYEYNTLGLT
+614 GKYEYNTLSLT
-625 IVMVNNDYFKSYV
+625 IVMFNNDYFKSYL
-638 KSLGMNEK
+638 KSLGINEK

-660 YLGQGKSKVEHYF
+660 YLGQGKAKVEHYF
-673 NVKAGESMEV
+673 NVKDGDSIEV

-729 ELNSGNLC
+729 KLN
-737 IDAQKPSEIENKLT
+737 KRKL
-751 DLKKEGEDFEDIMI
+751 MH
-765 TNLAEYADQQKRI
+765 R
-778 IILVSI
+778 
-784 FLYGFIAVITLIGVT
+784 
-799 NIFNT
+799 
-804 ITTNM
+804 
-809 ILRSKEF
+809 
-816 ANLKS
+816 
-821 IGMTTKEFNK
+821 
-831 MIRLESVMYGT
+831 GT
-842 KSLLIGIPIGLLGSY
+842 K
-857 EIFKSFTNSI
+857 
-867 DFGFII
+867 
-873 PWQAIII
+873 
-880 SVIFVF
+880 
-886 IIVGLTMKYSLNKI
+886 
-900 NKQNIIETIR
+900 TIR
-910 QDNI
+910 NRKQANRP

>member
-15 NKKRTIVTI
+15 NKKRTVVTI

-68 EQQKYIIQNNA
+68 EQQKYITQNNA

-154 TLNIGT
+154 TLNVGT

-191 GDNEDYEEQIVD
+191 GDSEDYEEQIVD
-203 GQTKEYTVVG
+203 GQKKEYTVVG
-213 IMKRTNTGLEP
+213 IMKRPGVEP

-236 NDEKNADGTDKITS
+236 NDGKNVGNAEKTVLAN
-250 MGTKL
+250 TK
-255 NTNASNEI
+255 
-263 LSAEENEKSVT
+263 SAT
-274 ADATI
+274 T
-279 KNSQTA
+279 TA

-293 PKEYENVKNQ
+293 PKEYENVMNQ

-311 TKNEI
+311 TDSEI
-316 EVEVNSDLLR
+316 EVDINKDLLR

-334 TLGVLYGIASVIIVI
+334 ILGVLYRIAGVIIVI
-349 IIVSSV
+349 IVVSSV

-384 QIKRSVLL
+384 QIKRSVLQ
-392 EGLYIGIIAIPLG
+392 EGLYIGIVAIPLG

-417 WIVNLLIGDMM
+417 WIVNLLMGDMR

-463 ASKIPPI
+463 ASRIPPI
-470 EAIRGTDDIKIKTRK
+470 EAIRGTDDIKIKAK
-485 IKTSKLT
+485 KVKTSKLT

-544 YYTDLSYNIAVNGG
+544 YYTDLNYNIAVHGG

-604 IYEEDFPENV
+604 IYEEDFPEDV

-646 DYSNIAILGDDMMH
+646 DYSNIAILGDDMIH
-660 YLGQGKSKVEHYF
+660 YLGQGKSKIEHYF
-673 NVKAGESMEV
+673 NVKAGDSMEV

-717 SEDYPVVTKDKS
+717 SEDYPLVTKDKS

-751 DLKKEGEDFEDIMI
+751 DLKKESEEFENIMI
-765 TNLAEYADQQKRI
+765 TNLDQYADQQRRI

-831 MIRLESVMYGT
+831 MIKLESIMYGA
-842 KSLLIGIPIGLLGSY
+842 KSLLIGIPIGLFGSY

-867 DFGFII
+867 DFGFIV

>member
-68 EQQKYIIQNNA
+68 EQQKYITQNNA
-79 VDSYYTTKELG
+79 VDSYYVTKELG

-114 FEKGAYKLI
+114 FEKGAYKLT

-154 TLNIGT
+154 TLNVGT

-203 GQTKEYTVVG
+203 GQEKEYTVVG
-213 IMKRTNTGLEP
+213 IMKRPNTGLEP

-236 NDEKNADGTDKITS
+236 NEGGNIGNTDKKVSKTF
-250 MGTKL
+250 
-255 NTNASNEI
+255 
-263 LSAEENEKSVT
+263 
-274 ADATI
+274 
-279 KNSQTA
+279 

-293 PKEYENVKNQ
+293 PKEYENVMNQ
-303 IKNTIEAE
+303 IKNTIETE
-311 TKNEI
+311 NESEI
-316 EVEVNSDLLR
+316 EVEANVDLLR

-349 IIVSSV
+349 IVVSSV

-417 WIVNLLIGDMM
+417 WIVNLLIGEMM

-470 EAIRGTDDIKIKTRK
+470 EAIRGTDDIKIKARK
-485 IKTSKLT
+485 VKTSKLT

-544 YYTDLSYNIAVNGG
+544 YYTDLNYNIAVNGG
-558 NEALYEKIATWSG
+558 NEALYAKVATWSG

-585 DVNKYGTDFA
+585 DANKYGTDFA

-604 IYEEDFPENV
+604 IYEKDFPEDV
-614 GKYEYNTLGLT
+614 GKYEDNTLGLT
-625 IVMVNNDYFKSYV
+625 IIMFNKDYFKSYV

-660 YLGQGKSKVEHYF
+660 YVGKGKSKVEHYF
-673 NVKAGESMEV
+673 NVKAGEVMEA

-717 SEDYPVVTKDKS
+717 SEDYPLVTKDKS

-737 IDAQKPSEIENKLT
+737 IEAQKPSEIENKLT
-751 DLKKEGEDFEDIMI
+751 DLKKESEEFENIMV
-765 TNLAEYADQQKRI
+765 TNLDQYADQEKRI

-831 MIRLESVMYGT
+831 MIKLESIMYGT
-842 KSLLIGIPIGLLGSY
+842 KSLLIGIPIGLFGSY

-867 DFGFII
+867 DFGFIV

>member
-68 EQQKYIIQNNA
+68 EQQKYITQNNA

-90 YSKFESIQNEDKP
+90 YSRFESIQNEDKP
-103 YIYVVAMNENA
+103 YIYVVSMNENA

-154 TLNIGT
+154 TLNVGT
-160 RELMD
+160 RKLMD

-213 IMKRTNTGLEP
+213 IMKRPNTGVEP
-224 YSAPGYTAVTYS
+224 YTAPGYTAVTYS
-236 NDEKNADGTDKITS
+236 NDDKNVGNAEKTVLAN
-250 MGTKL
+250 TK
-255 NTNASNEI
+255 
-263 LSAEENEKSVT
+263 SAT
-274 ADATI
+274 TI
-279 KNSQTA
+279 V

-293 PKEYENVKNQ
+293 PKEYENVMNQ
-303 IKNTIEAE
+303 IKNTIETE
-311 TKNEI
+311 NESEI
-316 EVEVNSDLLR
+316 EVEANVDLLR

-349 IIVSSV
+349 IVVSSV

-417 WIVNLLIGDMM
+417 WIVNLLMGDMM

-437 PGMAILISVVISGIT
+437 PGMAILISIAISGIT

-463 ASKIPPI
+463 ASRIPPI
-470 EAIRGTDDIKIKTRK
+470 EAIRGTDDIKIKARK
-485 IKTSKLT
+485 VKTSKLT

-544 YYTDLSYNIAVNGG
+544 YYTDLNYNITVHGG

-604 IYEEDFPENV
+604 IYEEDFPEDV

-646 DYSNIAILGDDMMH
+646 DYSNIAILGDDMIH

-673 NVKAGESMEV
+673 NVKAGDSMEV

-729 ELNSGNLC
+729 ELNSGSLC

-751 DLKKEGEDFEDIMI
+751 DLKKESEEFENIMV
-765 TNLAEYADQQKRI
+765 TNLAEYADQEKRI

-831 MIRLESVMYGT
+831 MIKLESIMYGA

-857 EIFKSFTNSI
+857 AIFKSFTNSI

-873 PWQAIII
+873 PWHAIII

>member
-15 NKKRTIVTI
+15 NKKRTVVTI

-45 QTFVNLIKNTDGD
+45 QTFVNLIKNTNGD

-68 EQQKYIIQNNA
+68 EQQKYITQNNA
-79 VDSYYTTKELG
+79 VDSYYITKELG

-103 YIYVVAMNENA
+103 YIYVVSMNENA

-154 TLNIGT
+154 TLNVGT
-160 RELMD
+160 RKLMD

-213 IMKRTNTGLEP
+213 IMKRPGVEP

-236 NDEKNADGTDKITS
+236 NEEKIAGGTEKITS
-250 MGTKL
+250 TGTKL
-255 NTNASNEI
+255 NTNTSDET
-263 LSAEENEKSVT
+263 LLTGENVKSDT
-274 ADATI
+274 ANTTTKATAI
-279 KNSQTA
+279 A

-293 PKEYENVKNQ
+293 PKEYENVMNQ

-311 TKNEI
+311 TDSEI
-316 EVEVNSDLLR
+316 EVDINKDLLR

-349 IIVSSV
+349 IVVSSV

-417 WIVNLLIGDMM
+417 WIVNLLMGDMM

-437 PGMAILISVVISGIT
+437 PGMAILISIAISGIT

-463 ASKIPPI
+463 ASRIPPI
-470 EAIRGTDDIKIKTRK
+470 EAIRGTDDIKIKARK
-485 IKTSKLT
+485 VKTSKLT

-538 QMMTGS
+538 QMITGS
-544 YYTDLSYNIAVNGG
+544 YYTDLNYNIAVNGG

-604 IYEEDFPENV
+604 IYEEDFPEDV

-646 DYSNIAILGDDMMH
+646 DYSNIAILGDDMIH

-673 NVKAGESMEV
+673 NVKAGDSMEV

-737 IDAQKPSEIENKLT
+737 IEAQKPSEIENKLT
-751 DLKKEGEDFEDIMI
+751 DLKKESEEFENIMI
-765 TNLAEYADQQKRI
+765 TNLDQYADQQRRI
-778 IILVSI
+778 IVLVSI

-831 MIRLESVMYGT
+831 MIKLESIMYGA
-842 KSLLIGIPIGLLGSY
+842 KSLLIGIPIGLFGSY

-867 DFGFII
+867 DFGFIV

>member
-15 NKKRTIVTI
+15 NKKRTVVTI

-45 QTFVNLIKNTDGD
+45 QTFVNLIKNNDGD

-68 EQQKYIIQNNA
+68 EQQKYITQNNA

-90 YSKFESIQNEDKP
+90 YSEFESIQNEDKP
-103 YIYVVAMNENA
+103 YIYVVSMNEKA

-154 TLNIGT
+154 TLNVGT

-203 GQTKEYTVVG
+203 GQKKEYTVVG
-213 IMKRTNTGLEP
+213 IMQRPNTGVEP
-224 YSAPGYTAVTYS
+224 YTAPGYTAVTYS
-236 NDEKNADGTDKITS
+236 NEGGNIGNTDKKVSKTS
-250 MGTKL
+250 
-255 NTNASNEI
+255 
-263 LSAEENEKSVT
+263 
-274 ADATI
+274 
-279 KNSQTA
+279 

-293 PKEYENVKNQ
+293 PKEYENVINQ
-303 IKNTIEAE
+303 IKNTMEAE
-311 TKNEI
+311 TDSEI
-316 EVEVNSDLLR
+316 EVYINEDLLR

-392 EGLYIGIIAIPLG
+392 EGLYIGIVAIPLG

-538 QMMTGS
+538 QMMTSS
-544 YYTDLSYNIAVNGG
+544 YYTDLNYNIAVNGG
-558 NEALYEKIATWSG
+558 NETLYEKIATWSG
-571 INSYSYSYQTSAEI
+571 INSYSYSYQTSAVI

-604 IYEEDFPENV
+604 IYEEDFPEDV

-673 NVKAGESMEV
+673 NVKAGEVMEA

-717 SEDYPVVTKDKS
+717 SEDYPVVTKDRS
-729 ELNSGNLC
+729 ELNSGSLC

-751 DLKKEGEDFEDIMI
+751 DLKKESEEFENIMV

-831 MIRLESVMYGT
+831 MIKLESIMYGA

-857 EIFKSFTNSI
+857 AIFKSFTNSI
-867 DFGFII
+867 D
-873 PWQAIII
+873 
-880 SVIFVF
+880 FVF